1 MAAERRKRDRE
12 ERETARGFEREGERR
27 RSAFVKRRQE
37 RDGRRGEPRERLNG
51 SKTRGKIA
59 IAACT
64 DELICVT

>member
-1 MAAERRKRDRE
+1 MTAERKKSD
-12 ERETARGFEREGERR
+12 ERR
-27 RSAFVKRRQE
+27 REKERSADGDPRSRNRQE
-37 RDGRRGEPRERLNG
+37 RDETRRDERRGEPRERLNG